1 MRQTKETVAER
12 EAATQQAEE
21 EAARAQR
28 AVEEAR
34 RAVQEARAMRD
45 SEAAAEVSCTHGRMQ
60 TGANSKAIDCCRQ
73 KLKLLL
79 QRKLLVRLRKQDNR
93 P

>member
-21 EAARAQR
+21 EAEQARR

-34 RAVQEARAMRD
+34 RAVEEARAMRD
-45 SEAAAEVSCTHGRMQ
+45 ADAAAEVWSTSRSAMY
-60 TGANSKAIDCCRQ
+60 TG
-73 KLKLLL
+73 
-79 QRKLLVRLRKQDNR
+79 VHT
-93 P
+93 